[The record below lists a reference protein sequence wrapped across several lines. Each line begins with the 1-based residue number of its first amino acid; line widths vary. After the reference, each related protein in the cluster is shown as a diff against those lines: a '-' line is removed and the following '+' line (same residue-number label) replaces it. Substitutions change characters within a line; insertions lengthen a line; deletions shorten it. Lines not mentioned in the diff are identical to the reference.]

1 MEGPPDGSAVW
12 MMSVLVPD
20 GFGDDLEKV
29 LSLRVLL
36 IGERLLQDVVDG
48 TDVEAFEDSTFRLFR
63 PFVTDKNVRHGNG
76 RSFEVILSQNVDH
89 FVTEFVDVL
98 RTIFLLRLFEKASP
112 FGLRISFFIFL

>member
-63 PFVTDKNVRHGNG
+63 PLLPTKTSDTGTAGVSKLF
-76 RSFEVILSQNVDH
+76 
-89 FVTEFVDVL
+89 
-98 RTIFLLRLFEKASP
+98 FLKMSI
-112 FGLRISFFIFL
+112 IS